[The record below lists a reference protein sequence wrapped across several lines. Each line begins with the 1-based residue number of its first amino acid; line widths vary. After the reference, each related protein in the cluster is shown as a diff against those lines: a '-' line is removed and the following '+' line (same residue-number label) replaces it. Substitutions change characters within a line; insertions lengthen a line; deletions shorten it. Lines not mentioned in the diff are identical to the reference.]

1 MSAGGVGHRF
11 GARRE
16 RRAGRR
22 RAWFS
27 SAGVLA
33 VGVALAVSACASSSS
48 SGGSA
53 SGGGSA
59 SAGSGSSASG
69 SALKIMAF
77 GQFQASTFSYPEGRD
92 AILAAVKY
100 YNAHG
105 GFSGHQV
112 QVTVCNDQGN
122 PNLARQCAQQAVSDH
137 DVAVL
142 GSYSQQGPTVLP
154 ILQAAH
160 IAYVGATAQSP
171 ADTTSSVSFPLEGL
185 NQVVFGGIG
194 YGATI
199 TGCKKAGILIENYG
213 TTTPLAEQS
222 VEAGMAIN
230 GGKVVK
236 IENTGSNLS
245 SYAPAISVMESAGA
259 QCLATIMPPDQIPV
273 IFQEMR
279 QSADPKIPMINAQ
292 DSFST
297 AALQQLGSV
306 ADGMILSS
314 STYPPSST
322 KAPVPMVVSEIKK
335 YVPSAAISQFS
346 LQGWA
351 AVDLL
356 RDALA
361 GVSGT
366 VTGQALLKAF
376 SSLSNASTGGLY
388 PPYTTTSPGPVPNAP
403 RIFLTKVLVFKV
415 GPNGTETPV
424 SNGFVSVVKK

>member
-1 MSAGGVGHRF
+1 MSADGVVQRV
-11 GARRE
+11 
-16 RRAGRR
+16 RAGRARGAVHR
-22 RAWFS
+22 RMRLS
-27 SAGVLA
+27 GAGVLA
-33 VGVALAVSACASSSS
+33 VGVLLVVSACGSSGSGGSASSSS
-48 SGGSA
+48 SASA
-53 SGGGSA
+53 GGGSA
-59 SAGSGSSASG
+59 SASG
-69 SALKIMAF
+69 SAVKVMAF

-92 AILAAVKY
+92 AILAAVQY

-105 GFSGHQV
+105 GFNGHQV

-122 PNLARQCAQQAVSDH
+122 PNLARQCARQAVSSG

-142 GSYSQQGPTVLP
+142 GSYSQQAPTILP
-154 ILQAAH
+154 ILEAAH

-171 ADTTSSVSFPLEGL
+171 ADTTSPVSFPLEGL

-194 YGATI
+194 YGATL

-222 VEAGMAIN
+222 VANGMAIN

-236 IENTGSNLS
+236 IENTGTNLS

-273 IFQEMR
+273 ILQEMR
-279 QSADPKIPMINAQ
+279 QSADPTIPMINAQ

-297 AALQQLGSV
+297 AALKQLGS
-306 ADGMILSS
+306 AANGMILSS

-335 YVPSAAISQFS
+335 YEPSAAISQFS

-351 AVDLL
+351 AVELL
-356 RDALA
+356 KDAMA
-361 GVSGT
+361 KVSGT
-366 VTGQALLKAF
+366 VTPQALLTAF
-376 SSLSNASTGGLY
+376 SSMTNASTGGLY
-388 PPYTTTSPGPVPNAP
+388 PPYTTTKPGPVPHAP
-403 RIFLTKVLVFKV
+403 RIFLTKVLIFKV
-415 GPNGTETPV
+415 GSGGSEVPV
-424 SNGFVSVVKK
+424 SKGFVSVVK

>member
-53 SGGGSA
+53 SGGG
-59 SAGSGSSASG
+59 GSSASG

-142 GSYSQQGPTVLP
+142 GSYSQQ
-154 ILQAAH
+154 
-160 IAYVGATAQSP
+160 
-171 ADTTSSVSFPLEGL
+171 
-185 NQVVFGGIG
+185 
-194 YGATI
+194 
-199 TGCKKAGILIENYG
+199 
-213 TTTPLAEQS
+213 
-222 VEAGMAIN
+222 
-230 GGKVVK
+230 
-236 IENTGSNLS
+236 
-245 SYAPAISVMESAGA
+245 
-259 QCLATIMPPDQIPV
+259 
-273 IFQEMR
+273 
-279 QSADPKIPMINAQ
+279 
-292 DSFST
+292 
-297 AALQQLGSV
+297 
-306 ADGMILSS
+306 
-314 STYPPSST
+314 
-322 KAPVPMVVSEIKK
+322 
-335 YVPSAAISQFS
+335 
-346 LQGWA
+346 
-351 AVDLL
+351 
-356 RDALA
+356 
-361 GVSGT
+361 
-366 VTGQALLKAF
+366 
-376 SSLSNASTGGLY
+376 
-388 PPYTTTSPGPVPNAP
+388 
-403 RIFLTKVLVFKV
+403 
-415 GPNGTETPV
+415 
-424 SNGFVSVVKK
+424 

>member
-1 MSAGGVGHRF
+1 MDAVGVELDRWVRDHRKN
-11 GARRE
+11 AVK
-16 RRAGRR
+16 RR
-22 RAWFS
+22 RRRLGG
-27 SAGVLA
+27 AGVLA
-33 VGVALAVSACASSSS
+33 VGVLLLATACGSS
-48 SGGSA
+48 
-53 SGGGSA
+53 
-59 SAGSGSSASG
+59 GSGSGASSNSATAGTGAAASG
-69 SALKIMAF
+69 SALKIMTF

-92 AILAAVKY
+92 AILAAVQY
-100 YNAHG
+100 YNANG
-105 GFSGHQV
+105 GFNGHKV
-112 QVTVCNDQGN
+112 EVSVCNDQGN
-122 PNLARQCAQQAVSDH
+122 PNLARQCAQQAVSNG

-171 ADTTSSVSFPLEGL
+171 QDTTSSVSFPLEGL

-222 VEAGMAIN
+222 VEAGMAVN

-236 IENTGSNLS
+236 IENTGSDLS

-297 AALQQLGSV
+297 AALKQLGAVSE
-306 ADGMILSS
+306 GMILSS

-322 KAPVPMVVSEIKK
+322 KAPVPMVVSEIQK
-335 YVPSAAISQFS
+335 YEPAAAISQFS

-351 AVDLL
+351 AVELL
-356 RDALA
+356 KDALA
-361 GVSGT
+361 KVTGT
-366 VTGQALLKAF
+366 VTPQTLLTAF
-376 SSLSNASTGGLY
+376 SSLTDASTGGLY
-388 PPYTTTSPGPVPNAP
+388 PPYTTSTPGPVPGAP
-403 RIFLTKVLVFKV
+403 RIFLTKVLIFKV
-415 GPNGTETPV
+415 GPDGTEIPV
-424 SNGFVSVVKK
+424 SNGFVSVVK